1 MIWKTLCHQKHR
13 VPHHAIIESKVSCV
27 FHVKLTLLNTR
38 EKNMFVE
45 PFHIGQ
51 LLLKITGELLLATI
65 LKGLVIIYPPVGGRG
80 RVQGWRILL
89 IEDLAGVTITRYPS
103 MKFCTFLW
111 SSPFRSHFRFT
122 DSQFSIVF
130 CCHALS
136 GKTDSPL
143 SPAEKPFDPPKFCLP
158 GYK

>member
-1 MIWKTLCHQKHR
+1 
-13 VPHHAIIESKVSCV
+13 
-27 FHVKLTLLNTR
+27 
-38 EKNMFVE
+38 MFVE

-89 IEDLAGVTITRYPS
+89 IEDFAGVTITRYPS
-103 MKFCTFLW
+103 VQFCTFLW
-111 SSPFRSHFRFT
+111 SSPLRSHFQLT
-122 DSQFSIVF
+122 DIQFSIVF
-130 CCHALS
+130 CRHALS

-143 SPAEKPFDPPKFCLP
+143 SPPEKPFDPPKFSIYQAINNDKSLSFFIF
-158 GYK
+158 